1 MRYFWFLGLFFSL
14 STHAANLH
22 DALEKA
28 WLRNP
33 QGQMLVA
40 AQDEIQARRD
50 ATDSLTP
57 SAPILSVSHRSD
69 QLSANLGQREWEAK
83 LGLPLWQP
91 GERSARRQF
100 VDVGA
105 TENGASAAA
114 LRLTL
119 AGELR
124 EALWECYLAQ
134 SEMDLAQERLKT
146 AQVLEQSI
154 QRRVKAGDLAKV
166 DLNLA
171 RHETLAAQATLLER
185 EARTAQARQNWQALT
200 GDEQLPKD
208 DEETVAPAAPPHA
221 HPRLEAARQ
230 GIALALAK
238 INLAGKTPRDNPELG
253 IFVRVERGIA
263 DATYSDSVGVSLS
276 LPLATEARNR
286 PIIAAA
292 NVALIQAES
301 EYRLAQSRLDL
312 DIVRARQNLAT
323 AVSQLDLAAA
333 QRDLARE
340 NLKWLQKAFVLGE
353 TGLSN
358 LLKTRATFH
367 ESELNYAQ
375 RRIGIAQAKARL
387 NQVQGVLP

>member
-1 MRYFWFLGLFFSL
+1 MRNLLFLGLFVSL
-14 STHAANLH
+14 SVHAGNLH

-33 QGQMLVA
+33 QGQTLIA

-57 SAPILSVSHRSD
+57 SAPVLSFSQRGD
-69 QLSANLGQREWEAK
+69 QLNANLGSREWEAK

-91 GERSARRQF
+91 GERRARRQLAET
-100 VDVGA
+100 GTA
-105 TENGASAAA
+105 ENGASVAV
-114 LRLTL
+114 LRLAL

-124 EALWECYLAQ
+124 EMLWAWHLARN
-134 SEMDLAQERLKT
+134 ETELARNRLKT
-146 AQVLEQSI
+146 AQTLESSVE
-154 QRRVKAGDLAKV
+154 RRIKAGDLAKV

-171 RHETLAAQATLLER
+171 RHETLAARAALLER
-185 EARTAQARQNWQALT
+185 ETRAEEIRQNWQVLT
-200 GDEQLPKD
+200 GDEQLPND
-208 DEETVAPAAPPHA
+208 DEEAVAPAAPPSA

-230 GIALALAK
+230 GIALAQAK
-238 INLAGKTPRDNPELG
+238 IKLAGKTPRDNPELG
-253 IFVRVERGIA
+253 VFVRVERGVA
-263 DATYSDSVGVSLS
+263 DTAYADSVGISLS

-301 EYRLAQSRLDL
+301 EYRQAQARLGL
-312 DIVRARQNLAT
+312 DIVRARQTLST
-323 AVSQLDLAAA
+323 AVSQLDLAAT

-353 TGLSN
+353 TSLVD
-358 LLKTRATFH
+358 LLKTRATHH
-367 ESELNYAQ
+367 ESELNYVLRQ
-375 RRIGIAQAKARL
+375 IGIAQAKARL